1 MTSVSETVASRRSAS
16 IPLRYA
22 LRELRGGLRGFYV
35 FIGCIA
41 LGVMAIAGVGSV
53 AASLGEG
60 LAHEGRILLGGDI
73 AFSLF
78 QREAK
83 ADELAFLK
91 ARGNLSVTASLRGM
105 ARAEDGRLALVE
117 IKAVDDK
124 YPMLGELALEPR
136 MRADDLFAE
145 RGGLFGVAVDQTLLA
160 RLDLKL
166 GDRVHVGAANFEIR
180 SIENG
185 EPDKLA
191 GGLGFGPRF
200 LVSEAGLRATQL
212 IQPGSLVRWTY
223 RIKLPDSARSDR
235 NVKELADETRRAL
248 PHAGWEIRSRDNAS
262 PQLERT
268 INRFTQFLTLV
279 GLAALLVGGVGVANA
294 VKSHIDRR
302 RDVIAAFKALGATG
316 SDVFSIYLT
325 QVTVLA
331 VIGSVIGLAVGAAL
345 PFVIVNVF
353 GKLLPLP
360 VEPALHINELA
371 LALVYGLLTALAF
384 GLWPLGR
391 VHDVPVAALFRETV
405 DSTVDLK
412 SLWSKLRVLSRDL
425 PIAFRGSRKGAVE
438 TGGELRKMG
447 THAWRRPRLIYLAW
461 MALVIALL
469 AGVVIGLA
477 YDKRV
482 ATIFVL
488 SSIAVFI
495 LLRGIAVAL
504 MALARGLPRT
514 QITMLR
520 LAITNIHRPGALTPS
535 VVMSLGLGLAVLV
548 TITQIDG
555 NLRRQ
560 FLAAL
565 PDHAPSFY
573 FIDIPA
579 TEADRFN
586 AFLKKTAPDS
596 TVEEVPM
603 LRGRIVSARGVR
615 AEELKPSTDSEWVLQ
630 SDRGLSSTGEIPKGS
645 KIVEGEWWGADYD
658 GPPLISIEKKIAEGL
673 KLKIGDEITV
683 NVLGH
688 DIMAK
693 IANMRTIDWQG
704 LGINFVLIF
713 SPNAFKGA
721 PHTHIATL
729 TEAHPD
735 STEDAAIIKAVA
747 DAFPTVT
754 SVRVREALET
764 VGTVITNLVLAIRGA
779 SAVTLIS
786 AVLVL
791 GGALAAGHRHRV
803 YDAVILKTLG
813 ATRARLLG
821 AYALEYLMIGFAT
834 AIFGVIAGSIAA
846 WLIVTRLMT
855 LSFVWQA
862 GSAAGVVVSALIVTV
877 GLGLAGTLVALNQ
890 KPAAV
895 LRNL

>member
-1 MTSVSETVASRRSAS
+1 MTTLSESMSVPRPASL
-16 IPLRYA
+16 PLRFA

-35 FIGCIA
+35 FIACIA
-41 LGVMAIAGVGSV
+41 LGVMTIAGVGSV

-60 LAHEGRILLGGDI
+60 LAREGRTLLGGDV

-83 ADELAFLK
+83 PDEIAFLRS
-91 ARGNLSVTASLRGM
+91 RGDVSVIATMRGM
-105 ARAEDGRLALVE
+105 ARAGDGRLALVE
-117 IKAVDDK
+117 IKAVDSS
-124 YPMLGELALEPR
+124 YPMLGDVALEPKLT
-136 MRADDLFAE
+136 MADLLAE
-145 RGGLFGVAVDQTLLA
+145 RDGAFGAAVDSTLLA

-166 GDRVHVGAANFEIR
+166 GDRLQVGNATFQIR
-180 SIENG
+180 SVDNA

-200 LVSEAGLRATQL
+200 LVSEAALRATQL
-212 IQPGSLVRWTY
+212 LQPGSLVRWTY
-223 RIKLPDSARSDR
+223 RVRLLDKDRSATRLSDDAR
-235 NVKELADETRRAL
+235 NAL
-248 PHAGWEIRSRDNAS
+248 PHAGWEIRTRDSAS

-302 RDVIAAFKALGATG
+302 RDVVATFKAVGATG
-316 SDVFSIYLT
+316 RDVFVIYLT
-325 QVTVLA
+325 QVIVLA
-331 VIGSVIGLAVGAAL
+331 LIGSVLGLAIGAAL
-345 PFVIVNVF
+345 PFIIVDVF

-360 VEPALHINELA
+360 VVPALHVDELA
-371 LALVYGLLTALAF
+371 LSLVYGLLTALAF
-384 GLWPLGR
+384 GLWPLGS
-391 VHDVPVAALFRETV
+391 VHDVPVAALFREAV
-405 DSTVDLK
+405 A
-412 SLWSKLRVLSRDL
+412 SRW
-425 PIAFRGSRKGAVE
+425 
-438 TGGELRKMG
+438 
-447 THAWRRPRLIYLAW
+447 HRPRWRYLAA
-461 MALVIALL
+461 MAVVIALL
-469 AGVVIGLA
+469 IAVIVGLA

-482 ATIFVL
+482 ASVFVA
-488 SSIAVFI
+488 SSIAVFA
-495 LLRGIAVAL
+495 LLRGIAGLL
-504 MALARGLPRT
+504 MQLARHLPRT
-514 QITMLR
+514 RLTMLR
-520 LAITNIHRPGALTPS
+520 LAIANIYRPGALTPT

-565 PDHAPSFY
+565 PDRAPSFY

-579 TEADRFN
+579 GDADRFS
-586 AFLKKTAPDS
+586 AFLKQTASGS

-603 LRGRIVSARGVR
+603 LRGRIVAARGVQ
-615 AEELKPSTDSEWVLQ
+615 AEDLKPSTDSEWVLQ
-630 SDRGLSSTGEIPKGS
+630 SDRGLTATGEIPKGS
-645 KIVEGEWWGADYD
+645 KIVEGKWWGPDYD
-658 GPPLISIEKKIAEGL
+658 GPPLISIEKKIADGL
-673 KLKIGDEITV
+673 KLGIGDEIVV
-683 NVLGH
+683 NVLGR
-688 DIMAK
+688 DIPAR
-693 IANMRTIDWQG
+693 IGNMRTIDWQG
-704 LGINFVLIF
+704 LGINFVLVF
-713 SPNAFKGA
+713 SPNTFKGA

-735 STEDAAIIKAVA
+735 AAGDAAIIKSVA
-747 DAFPTVT
+747 DAFPMVT
-754 SVRVREALET
+754 TVRVREALET
-764 VGTVITNLVLAIRGA
+764 IGTVITNLVLAIRGA
-779 SAVTLIS
+779 SAITLIS
-786 AVLVL
+786 AMLVL

-821 AYALEYLMIGFAT
+821 AYALEYLMIGLAT
-834 AIFGVIAGSIAA
+834 AVFGVIAGSVAA

-862 GSAAGVVVSALIVTV
+862 GSAAIVVAAALFVTV
-877 GLGLAGTLVALNQ
+877 GLGLLGTLLALNQ

>member
-1 MTSVSETVASRRSAS
+1 MTMACEPVSLGRPASL
-16 IPLRYA
+16 PLRYA

-35 FIGCIA
+35 FIACIA

-60 LAHEGRILLGGDI
+60 LAREGRTLLGGDV

-78 QREAK
+78 QRDAK
-83 ADELAFLK
+83 PDEVAFLRS
-91 ARGNLSVTASLRGM
+91 RGEVSAIATLRGM
-105 ARAEDGRLALVE
+105 ARASDGRLALVE
-117 IKAVDDK
+117 IKAVDGT
-124 YPMLGELALEPR
+124 YPMLGELALDPK
-136 MRADDLFAE
+136 LPVAE
-145 RGGLFGVAVDQTLLA
+145 LLAEHDGAFGAAVDSTLLA

-166 GDRVHVGAANFEIR
+166 GDRVSIGSATFQIR
-180 SIENG
+180 SVVSA

-200 LVSEAGLRATQL
+200 LTSEAALHATQL
-212 IQPGSLVRWTY
+212 LQPGSLVRWTY
-223 RIKLPDSARSDR
+223 RVRLPDNSAGDRTAARLADDARS
-235 NVKELADETRRAL
+235 AL
-248 PHAGWEIRSRDNAS
+248 PEAGWEIRTRDNAS

-268 INRFTQFLTLV
+268 ISRFTQFLTLV

-302 RDVIAAFKALGATG
+302 RDVIATFKALGATG
-316 SDVFSIYLT
+316 RDVFAIYLT
-325 QVTVLA
+325 QVAVLA
-331 VIGSVIGLAVGAAL
+331 VIGSVIGLAAGAAL
-345 PFVIVNVF
+345 PFIIVGVF
-353 GKLLPLP
+353 GTLLPLP
-360 VEPALHINELA
+360 VVPALHFDELV
-371 LALVYGLLTALAF
+371 LSLVYGLLTALAF

-391 VHDVPVAALFRETV
+391 VHDVPVAALFREAVT
-405 DSTVDLK
+405 
-412 SLWSKLRVLSRDL
+412 SLW
-425 PIAFRGSRKGAVE
+425 
-438 TGGELRKMG
+438 
-447 THAWRRPRLIYLAW
+447 HRPRWRYLAL
-461 MALVIALL
+461 MAVVIALL
-469 AGVVIGLA
+469 IGVVIGLA

-482 ATIFVL
+482 ATVFVG
-488 SSIAVFI
+488 SSIAVFA
-495 LLRGIAVAL
+495 LLRGIAAGL
-504 MALARGLPRT
+504 MALARRLPRARA
-514 QITMLR
+514 TMLR
-520 LAITNIHRPGALTPS
+520 LAIANIYRPGALTPS

-565 PDHAPSFY
+565 PDRAPSFY

-579 TEADRFN
+579 TEADRFS
-586 AFLKKTAPDS
+586 AFLKQAAPQS
-596 TVEEVPM
+596 RVEEVPM
-603 LRGRIVSARGVR
+603 LRGRIVAARGVK
-615 AEELKPSTDSEWVLQ
+615 AEDLKPSTDSEWVLQ
-630 SDRGLSSTGEIPKGS
+630 SDRGLTATGEIPKGS
-645 KIVEGEWWGADYD
+645 KIVEGQWWGTDYD
-658 GPPLISIEKKIAEGL
+658 GPPLVSIEKKIADGL
-673 KLKIGDEITV
+673 KLKIGDEIVV
-683 NVLGH
+683 NVLGR
-688 DIMAK
+688 DIQAK
-693 IANMRTIDWQG
+693 IGNMRAIDWQG
-704 LGINFVLIF
+704 LGINFVLVF
-713 SPNAFKGA
+713 SPNAFRGA

-735 STEDAAIIKAVA
+735 SAGDARIIKSVA
-747 DAFPTVT
+747 DAFPMVT

-764 VGTVITNLVLAIRGA
+764 IGTVVTNLVLAIRGA

-786 AVLVL
+786 AILVL

-834 AIFGVIAGSIAA
+834 AVFGVIAGSVAA

-855 LSFVWQA
+855 LSFIWQA
-862 GSAAGVVVSALIVTV
+862 GSAAGVVAAALVVTV
-877 GLGLAGTLVALNQ
+877 GLGLAGTLLALNQ